1 MAVGIEFYKNKSYD
15 GFENCEET
23 VLFTKIM
30 NNLFDAL
37 NRKFPLEGIKHDS
50 KDLQVLYVLH

>member
-1 MAVGIEFYKNKSYD
+1 MMGSKT
-15 GFENCEET
+15 EET

-50 KDLQVLYVLH
+50 KDLQVLYVLHL